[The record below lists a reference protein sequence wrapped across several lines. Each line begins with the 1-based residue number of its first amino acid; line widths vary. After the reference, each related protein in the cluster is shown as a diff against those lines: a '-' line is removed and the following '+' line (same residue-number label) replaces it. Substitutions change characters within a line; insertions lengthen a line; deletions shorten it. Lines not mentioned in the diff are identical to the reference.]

1 MTVHPRALLGLAT
14 VLAAATAAG
23 AHSSPPGCFVNNLA
37 ADISIP
43 PILAQVRCGQSVPF
57 TTIVGNGTS
66 AGACDV
72 TDVPVT
78 FTCPDPATGSPS
90 GPVTSL
96 ATADDF
102 TAVPP
107 SSKTYPAVSCTIGD
121 TSSGTCVCGGGGV
134 YQAQVNAGPGTLHLN
149 AADVD
154 FATVQKTLSVQC
166 TTDVVPRA
174 FQCFETKP
182 EPAPRNAVTLIDS
195 FGTTTASVGQPQRLC
210 NPADTGQDPV
220 AVADPN
226 HLVGYEMQNADTVL
240 PVRDITIT
248 NAFGTVR
255 LDATRLV
262 RLLVPSLK
270 SHSSTPPPLAN
281 PPIDHFTC
289 YAVERSRGEPKF
301 TPIPN
306 VLVEDQFGPKV
317 VDVVAP
323 SLLCLPADKNG
334 EDPGAQNHPGHL
346 LCYLTK
352 HERDNFGK
360 DQVFTNDQFGPR
372 DFRIIRREEL
382 CIPSVRQ

>member
-1 MTVHPRALLGLAT
+1 MYVRPRSFLGLAI
-14 VLAAATAAG
+14 VLVASIAG
-23 AHSSPPGCFVNNLA
+23 AHSSPPGCFVNNLGT
-37 ADISIP
+37 DISIP
-43 PILAQVRCGQSVPF
+43 PILAQVRCGQTVPF
-57 TTIVGNGTS
+57 TTAVGNGTT

-78 FTCPDPATGSPS
+78 FTCPDPATGSPT
-90 GPVTSL
+90 GPSTVL

-134 YQAQVNAGPGTLHLN
+134 YQAQVHAGPGVLHLN

-154 FATVQKTLSVQC
+154 FADVVKTLSVQC

-182 EPAPRNAVTLIDS
+182 EFAPRNAVTLIDS
-195 FGTTTASVGQPQRLC
+195 FGTTNATVGQPQRLC
-210 NPADTGQDPV
+210 NPADPNRQDPI

-226 HLVGYEMQNADTVL
+226 HLVGYEMQNANSVL
-240 PVRDITIT
+240 PVRNITIV
-248 NAFGTVR
+248 NQFGTVR

-262 RLLVPSLK
+262 RLLVPTLK
-270 SHSSTPPPLAN
+270 SHTSTPPPLVD

-306 VLVEDQFGPKV
+306 VLVEDQFGPKT
-317 VDVVAP
+317 VDIMEPAQ
-323 SLLCLPADKNG
+323 LCLPADKNG

-346 LCYLTK
+346 LCYNLK
-352 HERDNFGK
+352 HARDNFGK
-360 DQVFTNDQFGPR
+360 LEVFTNDQFGPR
-372 DFRIIRREEL
+372 DLRIIRREEL